1 MPNRTVHTLDVSY
14 ACFDEIK
21 QALIA
26 RGDNQVEDFP
36 DHSLIDLGW
45 VILRYRPP
53 TQKPVPVRGI
63 RALDPFMRRTAP

>member
-14 ACFDEIK
+14 ACFNEIK

-45 VILRYRPP
+45 VILRYRLGRAAR
-53 TQKPVPVRGI
+53 TVRGI
-63 RALDPFMRRTAP
+63 HALDPFMQRTAP